1 MNCEKCQEQLSEFL
15 DGTLGHSE
23 HAAVGAHLAAC
34 GLCAAAREDFHAII
48 AAARDARGQ
57 LFAPT
62 DERALW
68 LRVREEVE
76 AESRPA
82 RAARAAAGAGFWSRL
97 FGQRF
102 ELSLPQLAAGAAA
115 LVVAAASVTALG
127 VRYATT
133 DAPAARAARAGR
145 LSASTSAWTRSQRA
159 RSSVGTKICPR
170 ASRATAMMAWKSSRA
185 ASQASQS
192 ARCAPTATCSAWPS
206 VPSRN
211 SLSSSWHFSQFIS
224 LNLSQ
229 YIELTGQSR
238 EDFKTFVPRGRGRR
252 G

>member
-1 MNCEKCQEQLSEFL
+1 MNCEKCQELLSEFL
-15 DGTLGHSE
+15 DGTLGHSD

-34 GLCAAAREDFHAII
+34 AACAAAREDFHAII
-48 AAARDARGQ
+48 AVAREARGQ
-57 LFAPT
+57 LFAPA

-127 VRYATT
+127 VRYASTG
-133 DAPAARAARAGR
+133 ARPERAATVRR
-145 LSASTSAWTRSQRA
+145 VVSDDLYPRTYLDSHEASLRYWEQRVEA
-159 RSSVGTKICPR
+159 RR
-170 ASRATAMMAWKSSRA
+170 ASWNPRMRASFDRSVYFLDQSVKDSLDDLQKNPHDEVAEETPNA
-185 ASQASQS
+185 AL
-192 ARCAPTATCSAWPS
+192 RDK
-206 VPSRN
+206 
-211 SLSSSWHFSQFIS
+211 
-224 LNLSQ
+224 
-229 YIELTGQSR
+229 IELLR
-238 EDFKTFVPRGRGRR
+238 EFGE
-252 G
+252 